1 MKKLLIIIC
10 IMFSFGTLQAQG
22 LMSNQANSGRNTSLK
37 AYHAKQRKME
47 KNCFLCEKNWSKKKA
62 KRKEKEMKQL
72 AKREEL

>member
-22 LMSNQANSGRNTSLK
+22 LMSNQANTRQNPSLK

-62 KRKEKEMKQL
+62 KRKEKEMKQF
-72 AKREEL
+72 AKRDD